1 MKNYL
6 LAVVLC
12 GCSMAAVAKYDQNG
26 EWIKQWGE
34 FGSGAGQLAC
44 PNENEIYAAETAN
57 WRVQKLLLK

>member
-12 GCSMAAVAKYDQNG
+12 CCSMAAVAKYDQNG

-34 FGSGAGQLAC
+34 FGSGAG
-44 PNENEIYAAETAN
+44 
-57 WRVQKLLLK
+57 